1 MAKQRNRQNRAKKRK
16 LDRLLKT
23 KEESGET
30 EGDDPHDE
38 DAYGEAQ
45 CVKVKGEAPL
55 PVGGFA
61 RQLRR
66 LYTKIDAAQKIDVCV
81 KVKGEE
87 CEDEMTVP
95 ADAIVDFADAE
106 VKGEETDATRSSS
119 DEEFAAARFNAIVDS
134 LWDDNEW
141 VHI

>member
-1 MAKQRNRQNRAKKRK
+1 MDRLLEPKEETGETEGDGPHEEHAEHADGEAQCVKVMPGIRRQQKQRDRKKRNRHNRAKKRK

-61 RQLRR
+61 QQLRR

-81 KVKGEE
+81 CEGEGGG
-87 CEDEMTVP
+87 V
-95 ADAIVDFADAE
+95 
-106 VKGEETDATRSSS
+106 
-119 DEEFAAARFNAIVDS
+119 
-134 LWDDNEW
+134 
-141 VHI
+141 